1 MLSTFSLIKAGEFD
15 ETLRAAALLLGDEH
29 DLMHKATGW
38 MLREV
43 GKRDIS
49 ALRGFLSD
57 HAGEMPRTALRYA
70 IEKMP
75 KDERARWMMA
85 G

>member
-15 ETLRAAALLLGDEH
+15 ETLRAAALLLDDEH

-49 ALRGFLSD
+49 ALRGFLSRARRGD
-57 HAGEMPRTALRYA
+57 AAHGAALCDRA
-70 IEKMP
+70 MS
-75 KDERARWMMA
+75 KDERARWMKA